1 MRDWNALVREHLKL
15 ADLSPGQQDET
26 IAELASHL
34 GDLCEEYRAQGLN
47 ESEAVRR
54 ALEEVT
60 DWRHLAGTIQRAKRK
75 EGSMT
80 DRTMN
85 DRTKHLWLPGLV
97 SFSAAM
103 ILLAILIQISLQPR
117 YLGRS
122 PLYMVFLPWLALLP
136 LCGAAGAYL
145 SRRGGGYLA
154 ARLAS
159 GLFPTIVLL
168 ILGTILTVTRL
179 VVFIQPRWWYGSLA
193 IAFGVVL
200 PSAALLLGTVPFLR
214 ATKPQP

>member
-136 LCGAAGAYL
+136 PLW
-145 SRRGGGYLA
+145 RRGSLPLSPRRWIPRGA
-154 ARLAS
+154 P
-159 GLFPTIVLL
+159 GL
-168 ILGTILTVTRL
+168 RL
-179 VVFIQPRWWYGSLA
+179 VSDYCVAHSRHDLDGYPPGCIHPAPL
-193 IAFGVVL
+193 VVRFSRHRIWGRS
-200 PSAALLLGTVPFLR
+200 P
-214 ATKPQP
+214 